1 MDEQEIR
8 KQLSSNN
15 PEILKQA
22 LEFVTEKLDIE
33 RSRERRAEDRAT
45 AMFAV
50 SGILAGFVV
59 NFSQSLTLPGQTGWL
74 ILLSLYLGSMVFLIK
89 SGLYSILA
97 LWSLKGYEITPK
109 LAFDIQFLSKVDAI
123 REELIWKI
131 WAYYQLLP
139 LGNLRLFRTNRAQRN
154 MFASIISFAILGLAW
169 FLFKT
174 FNTSVSLSFEI
185 LCATFIGIIVLFL
198 DRISERTGS
207 LWHFE

>member
-59 NFSQSLTLPGQTGWL
+59 NFSCTQY
-74 ILLSLYLGSMVFLIK
+74 LLCG
-89 SGLYSILA
+89 A
-97 LWSLKGYEITPK
+97 WKGMK
-109 LAFDIQFLSKVDAI
+109 
-123 REELIWKI
+123 
-131 WAYYQLLP
+131 
-139 LGNLRLFRTNRAQRN
+139 
-154 MFASIISFAILGLAW
+154 
-169 FLFKT
+169 
-174 FNTSVSLSFEI
+174 
-185 LCATFIGIIVLFL
+185 
-198 DRISERTGS
+198 
-207 LWHFE
+207 